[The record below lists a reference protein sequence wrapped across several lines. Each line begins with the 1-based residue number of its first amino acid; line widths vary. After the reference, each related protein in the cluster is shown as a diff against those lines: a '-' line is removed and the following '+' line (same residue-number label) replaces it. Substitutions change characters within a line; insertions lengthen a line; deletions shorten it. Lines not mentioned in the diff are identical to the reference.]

1 MPIIYPTVIKPEVQE
16 SRCPLDNG
24 RHDFGLLPD
33 SPDLGRLALPLELM
47 EFVLKH
53 LDIPSL
59 TTFRRVSKRA
69 MNMVDSTFEYK
80 EVLSQAPHM

>member
-1 MPIIYPTVIKPEVQE
+1 MGSVNIIQPEEQR
-16 SRCPLDNG
+16 SKCPLDNG
-24 RHDFGLLPD
+24 RHDFSIQPD

-47 EFVLKH
+47 EVILKH

-69 MNMVDSTFEYK
+69 MDMVDSTSEYK
-80 EVLSQAPHM
+80 EVFSKAPHM